1 MPPRLNMQR
10 VCALA
15 IVTLTSTLAGAAELA
30 PAAATPGSAPAAVD
44 VIIRNGT
51 LIDGTGRPGVVT
63 DVAIDA
69 GRIVAVGPSL
79 KMTAQET
86 IDAKDRVVC
95 PGFIDLHSHAD
106 RGILEHRAAENFIRQ
121 GATTLVCGNCG
132 LSPPDVAIFFRK
144 LDDGGAGLNIA
155 LLIGHGAV
163 RREVI
168 GMLNVPPTAE
178 QLVEMRRRVREAMQA
193 GAVGMSTG
201 LTYSPSAYANTDEL
215 IALVKELAP
224 WGGFYATHIRDEGTE
239 VFTALDEALRIG
251 REAGVSVHISHHKIS
266 AASVFGLTRLTLQ
279 RIDEARAAGQDVTL
293 DQYPYGAG
301 SGGLSFYVA
310 QGALSG
316 GLDEYRRRIADPMQ
330 RAEIVKGVERVFVRK
345 LFEAHQRPDHPEH
358 AAIALARVQ
367 LASDPVEPKLAGQNL
382 TELLRARGM
391 SVTVHNGAELLVDLV
406 GHNAVGI
413 NHTLDDLPGGD
424 VDRVMQH
431 PWTSIASDGDVFAFG
446 KDNPHPRS
454 YGCYPRVLGHYVRER
469 KLLTLEDAIRKM
481 TQLPASRLGW
491 SDRGTIAQG
500 HCADLVVFDP
510 QTVADRSTFLAPH
523 RHSVGVEHVLVDGQF
538 VLKAGQMTGKLPGR
552 SLSGKGARKG

>member
-1 MPPRLNMQR
+1 MRCPLNISSFFL
-10 VCALA
+10 LA
-15 IVTLTSTLAGAAELA
+15 IAVLGWPLSDSTAQEQ
-30 PAAATPGSAPAAVD
+30 TPAAVD
-44 VIIRNGT
+44 LIIRNGT
-51 LIDGTGRPGVVT
+51 VIDGTGRPRIKA
-63 DVAIDA
+63 DVAIDD
-69 GRIVAVGPSL
+69 GRILAVGSML
-79 KMTAQET
+79 KMTAKET
-86 IDAKDRVVC
+86 IDARERVVC

-106 RGILEHRAAENFIRQ
+106 RGILEHRAAENYIRQ

-132 LSPPDVAIFFRK
+132 ISPADVADFLSK
-144 LDDGGAGLNIA
+144 LRDGGAGLNIA

-168 GMLNVPPTAE
+168 GTLNVPPSPE

-201 LTYSPSAYANTDEL
+201 LTYSPSAYGKTDEL

-224 WGGFYATHIRDEGTE
+224 WRGFYATHIRDEGTE
-239 VFTALDEALRIG
+239 VLAALDEALTIG
-251 REAGVSVHISHHKIS
+251 REAGVPVHISHHKIS

-301 SGGLSFYVA
+301 SGGLSFYVS

-316 GLDEYRRRIADPMQ
+316 GMDAYRRRIADPQQ
-330 RAEIVKGVERVFVRK
+330 RAEIVAGVEHVFVRK
-345 LFEAHQRPDHPEH
+345 LFEAHQRSDHPEH
-358 AAIALARVQ
+358 AAIALTRVQ
-367 LASDPVEPKLAGQNL
+367 LASDPLEPKLAGQNL
-382 TELLRARGM
+382 AELLRARGM
-391 SVTVHNGAELLVDLV
+391 SVTVHNGAEVLVDLV

-413 NHTLDDLPGGD
+413 NHTLDDRPGGD

-491 SDRGTIAQG
+491 SDRGTITKGQ
-500 HCADLVVFDP
+500 CADLVVFDP
-510 QTVADRSTFLAPH
+510 STVADRATFLAPH
-523 RHSVGVEHVLVDGQF
+523 QHSIGIEHVLVDGQF
-538 VLKAGQMTGKLPGR
+538 VLKGGQMTGRLPGR
-552 SLSGKGARKG
+552 PLAGKGAPKE